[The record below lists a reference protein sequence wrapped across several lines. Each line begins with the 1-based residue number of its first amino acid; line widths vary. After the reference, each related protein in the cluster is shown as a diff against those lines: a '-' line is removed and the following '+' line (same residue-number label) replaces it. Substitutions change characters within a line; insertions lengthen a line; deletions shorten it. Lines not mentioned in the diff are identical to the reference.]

1 MKCAA
6 ILLFISFSAF
16 TCRGQVEKDAPKLIG
31 GCITDTIIMNLE
43 QRGTP
48 AVNKSYTYI
57 DILSLEFNGKK
68 LSRQISL
75 ELTAFLDS
83 LGIVTLN
90 RSDIIHVKSGPC
102 WPPYRIS
109 FYIEA
114 GSGNRLEEVREF
126 LLATELAG
134 YKAAAERPEGY
145 GTFFIT
151 CRRADKDLWTVWY
164 PGRQ

>member
-1 MKCAA
+1 MKCVA
-6 ILLFISFSAF
+6 IFLSISFLAF
-16 TCRGQVEKDAPKLIG
+16 SCQGQTEKNAPKPIG

-43 QRGTP
+43 QRVTST
-48 AVNKSYTYI
+48 VNKSYTYI
-57 DILSLEFNGKK
+57 DVLSLEFNGKK

-75 ELTAFLDS
+75 ELTVFLDS
-83 LGIVTLN
+83 LDIVTIN

-109 FYIEA
+109 FHIEA
-114 GSGNRLEEVREF
+114 GSGNRLEELRKC

-134 YKAAAERPEGY
+134 YKAAIERPEGY